1 MNQTPQRILF
11 FDVVCNLC
19 NGFVDFMIQRD
30 RTETLFFS
38 SLQSEQAQKKLNRDS
53 RAELIS
59 IIYLRDGE
67 ILMESTAVLYAMADL
82 GGFWVL
88 LKIFLIIPGP
98 LRNSI
103 YQWVARHRYR
113 WFGKRDTC
121 RLPTEKEKSRFL

>member
-1 MNQTPQRILF
+1 MNKTPQRILF
-11 FDVVCNLC
+11 FDGVCNLC

-38 SLQSEQAQKKLNRDS
+38 SLQSEQAQKKINRDFH
-53 RAELIS
+53 AELTS
-59 IIYLRDGE
+59 IIYLRDGK

-82 GGFWVL
+82 GGLWVL
-88 LKIFLIIPGP
+88 LKIFLMIPGP

-121 RLPTEKEKSRFL
+121 RLPTKKEQSRFL